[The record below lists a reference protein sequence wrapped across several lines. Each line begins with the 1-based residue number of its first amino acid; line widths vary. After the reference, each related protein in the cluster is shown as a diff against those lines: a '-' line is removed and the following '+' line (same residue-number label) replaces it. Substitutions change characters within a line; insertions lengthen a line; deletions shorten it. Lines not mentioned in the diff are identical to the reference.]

1 MRGGKKEEREG
12 EEEKEG
18 RLGGKKGGKGGER
31 KKASKEGKEDGEREE
46 GREGRKKAVLSP
58 GEGSIHWSPYRV
70 IKSFHCNECCC
81 LGINI
86 RSVETSLMKMTF
98 GGLCFCCICIKSFAQ
113 LDTCKLKM

>member
-1 MRGGKKEEREG
+1 MEGREG
-12 EEEKEG
+12 KGRKEA
-18 RLGGKKGGKGGER
+18 R
-31 KKASKEGKEDGEREE
+31 KDRKEDGEREE

-58 GEGSIHWSPYRV
+58 GEGSIHWSSYRV

-81 LGINI
+81 LEINI
-86 RSVETSLMKMTF
+86 RSVEMSLMKMTF